1 MLSTSMGGEY
11 INDYSYDCGIKPY
24 VNALASRIPTPGG
37 GSASAVCASIG
48 LATGTMS
55 AVYTKPKKEKPSLDA
70 AALSNLAKKLQEA
83 SFHSLVLAQRDEE
96 AFTALE
102 RTWKKDN
109 DISRTEVELIKKQAL
124 DVPLELFNHSYKNI
138 VILDEFLPKC
148 SKNIIS
154 DAKVSIHLLC
164 GSARAAFQTVLVNK
178 PSVELTKDLQ
188 AKLKQIEKIESG
200 LIQ

>member
-1 MLSTSMGGEY
+1 MLQ
-11 INDYSYDCGIKPY
+11 
-24 VNALASRIPTPGG
+24 L
-37 GSASAVCASIG
+37 
-48 LATGTMS
+48 
-55 AVYTKPKKEKPSLDA
+55 SLI
-70 AALSNLAKKLQEA
+70 LRRSCRRRL
-83 SFHSLVLAQRDEE
+83 FIHWFWHSEMRRHLL
-96 AFTALE
+96 LLNE
-102 RTWKKDN
+102 RGKKDN

>member
-1 MLSTSMGGEY
+1 MFGIASRAIRPRRKVRKLSFNIESTRNSKSGKNANKMLSTSMGGEY

-102 RTWKKDN
+102 RTWKK
-109 DISRTEVELIKKQAL
+109 RQRY
-124 DVPLELFNHSYKNI
+124 FSY
-138 VILDEFLPKC
+138 
-148 SKNIIS
+148 
-154 DAKVSIHLLC
+154 
-164 GSARAAFQTVLVNK
+164 
-178 PSVELTKDLQ
+178 
-188 AKLKQIEKIESG
+188 
-200 LIQ
+200 